1 MATGSRLTALAAL
14 WLAGCGYVGDPL
26 PPSLKIPQA
35 VTDLAVLQRG
45 DKLIIEFTL
54 PRLAT
59 DGVGLSRLGEIDL
72 RAGAEGVRPWN
83 AQVWEAAA
91 ARLPVAAEAPG
102 ARVRVEFPAGGWVG
116 REVIVGVRVA
126 GPSGRW
132 SDWSNLRAVDVTR
145 PLPAP
150 SNVVARNVAGGVE
163 LAWDLS
169 DERSGVIFR
178 IFRGAPAQNGLTTV
192 GETRERR
199 WTDTRIEYGQLYEY
213 RLQALIPSGDDTAES
228 ELSAPVAITPEDRFP
243 PPPPAGLTA
252 VAGLGEVELSWERV
266 ADEPG
271 VTYRVYRA
279 ENGGEMRLV
288 AEGLAL
294 PGYSD
299 REIAPGKRYT
309 YSVSAVDQ
317 RGNESEKS
325 SAVDVTLPK
334 TEP

>member
-45 DKLIIEFTL
+45 DKLIVEFTL
-54 PRLAT
+54 PRLTT
-59 DGVGLSRLGEIDL
+59 DGVGLGRLGEIDL

-83 AQVWEAAA
+83 AQVWEEAAT
-91 ARLPVAAEAPG
+91 RLPLAAEAPG
-102 ARVRVEFPAGGWVG
+102 ARVRAEFPAGGWVG

-132 SDWSNLRAVDVTR
+132 SDWSNLRAVNVTR

-150 SNVVARNVAGGVE
+150 SNVVARAVSGGVE
-163 LAWDLS
+163 LAWDLG
-169 DERSGVIFR
+169 DERSGVMFR
-178 IFRGAPAQNGLTTV
+178 IFRGAPGENGLAPA
-192 GETRERR
+192 GETGERR
-199 WTDTRIEYGQLYEY
+199 WTDTRIEYGQPYAY
-213 RLQALIPSGDDTAES
+213 RVQALVVSGDDTAES
-228 ELSAPVAITPEDRFP
+228 ELSAAVAITPEDRFP

-252 VAGLGEVELSWERV
+252 VAGPGQVELSWERV

-279 ENGGEMRLV
+279 EDGGDTKLV
-288 AEGLAL
+288 ADGLAL

-299 REIAPGKRYT
+299 RQVAAGKRYT

-317 RGNESEKS
+317 RGNESEQS

>member
-1 MATGSRLTALAAL
+1 MANRSRLTVLAAL

-26 PPSLKIPQA
+26 PPSLKIPRA
-35 VTDLAVLQRG
+35 VTDLTVLQRG

-54 PRLAT
+54 PQLTT
-59 DGVGLSRLGEIDL
+59 DGVGLARLGEIDL

-83 AQVWEAAA
+83 AEVWEAQAV
-91 ARLPVAAEAPG
+91 RLPVATETPG
-102 ARVRVEFPAGGWVG
+102 GRLRVEFPAAAWAG

-126 GPSGRW
+126 GPTGRW
-132 SDWSNLRAVDVTR
+132 SDWSNLRAVNVAR

-150 SNVVARNVAGGVE
+150 SQVAARDVAGGVE
-163 LAWDLS
+163 LSWELS
-169 DERSGVIFR
+169 DERSGIAFR
-178 IFRGAPAQNGLTTV
+178 IFRGAPGQNGLVTV
-192 GETRERR
+192 GETGERR
-199 WTDTRIEYGQLYEY
+199 WTDTRIEYGQPYEY
-213 RLQALIPSGDDTAES
+213 RVQALVASGDDTAES

-252 VAGLGEVELSWERV
+252 VAGLGQVELSWERV

-279 ENGGEMRLV
+279 EDGGEMKLV
-288 AEGLAL
+288 ADGLAL

-299 REIAPGKRYT
+299 GEVAAGKRYT
-309 YSVSAVDQ
+309 YSVSAVDE
-317 RGNESEKS
+317 RGNESDKS
-325 SAVDVTLPK
+325 PAVDVTLPK